1 MPRLVGFT
9 RVIGDEVAVVLFF
22 FALSLGMK
30 RIDSIL
36 ELAKPGLN
44 FASASKTFFL
54 LASSSDSELV
64 PEEVVGT

>member
-1 MPRLVGFT
+1 MPRLVGCT
-9 RVIGDEVAVVLFF
+9 RVIGDEVALVLLF

-36 ELAKPGLN
+36 ELASPGLN

-54 LASSSDSELV
+54 LASSSDNELV
-64 PEEVVGT
+64 PEVVVGA